1 MAADLK
7 QRLRDE
13 RKAAKAAAAAA
24 AKAAAELDPD
34 YDSEDDIANA
44 PEDEEEEEEEEE
56 PGMKKSESI
65 DSCDINFCVVFA
77 EEEDEDKVKP
87 KHPLLVESELLLY
100 QVHNNLNLLSTR
112 PISKDKVSDA
122 IR

>member
-44 PEDEEEEEEEEE
+44 PEEEEEEEEEEE
-56 PGMKKSESI
+56 PGMINSESI
-65 DSCDINFCVVFA
+65 PHCNIYLCFLFA

-100 QVHNNLNLLSTR
+100 QVHNSLNLLSTR
-112 PISKDKVSDA
+112 PISIDKVTDA

>member
-44 PEDEEEEEEEEE
+44 PEEEEEEEEEE
-56 PGMKKSESI
+56 PGMINSESI
-65 DSCDINFCVVFA
+65 PHCNIYLCFLFA

-100 QVHNNLNLLSTR
+100 QVHNSLNLLSTR
-112 PISKDKVSDA
+112 PISIDKVTDA

>member
-44 PEDEEEEEEEEE
+44 PEEEEEEEEEE
-56 PGMKKSESI
+56 PGMINSESI
-65 DSCDINFCVVFA
+65 PHCNIYFCFLFA

-100 QVHNNLNLLSTR
+100 QVHNSLNLLSTR
-112 PISKDKVSDA
+112 PISIDKVTDA